1 RYLPSLY
8 PSPNHRS
15 RARSFKIDQHFFS
28 DPSNLPRKAPSKNLK
43 KCAPNRNSPLV
54 FPSESTARNRARAFC
69 IFRPSTPR
77 FPREK
82 THPPTTKK
90 RSWARVHFGLCRHLD
105 LLRDLTHLPVLK
117 SRPQMNRPTL
127 QKPRKSPSQINKSE
141 PINADLFRVQPP
153 IF

>member
-43 KCAPNRNSPLV
+43 KCAQNRNSPLV
-54 FPSESTARNRARAFC
+54 FPSESAARNRARAFG

-82 THPPTTKK
+82 THTPTTKK
-90 RSWARVHFGLCRHLD
+90 EVGRECILAPVVTPPSHD
-105 LLRDLTHLPVLK
+105 LLRDSFHLAK
-117 SRPQMNRPTL
+117 IKIHSRFRPTIVP
-127 QKPRKSPSQINKSE
+127 KPRKSPSQISNPNPST
-141 PINADLFRVQPP
+141 
-153 IF
+153 